1 MTYETG
7 EIGTQKNIAIFGIGD
22 HWGAV
27 GMAGSCWSLNPLEG
41 QLHFV
46 PPHALNQIETATLL
60 EPCWSS
66 IPIDPIDVLS
76 CFFKCVFIYF
86 KYLGHLRPS
95 LIWKLVASFP
105 SLLTW
110 PLHEFFHSAKLFR
123 SAKPQSWA
131 RSSIEFHEFITF
143 LEMIFIPSFAF
154 LAFENARQTSTWHL
168 DTLWYT
174 WHELGTASFHTCA
187 GVLGIKDWQGRS
199 NGVYS
204 KSWLEGTWRNS
215 KSKEQWG
222 RATCRALLPPELAS
236 SG

>member
-46 PPHALNQIETATLL
+46 PPHALNQIETATLF

-66 IPIDPIDVLS
+66 ILIDPIDVFS

-123 SAKPQSWA
+123 SAFQQGQ
-131 RSSIEFHEFITF
+131 EFHRVSRVHHLFGDDLHPVLCVPGVWKRHARIRRMMRTVPWKKI
-143 LEMIFIPSFAF
+143 LGKLQHDTWIH
-154 LAFENARQTSTWHL
+154 LAWTGHGLVPHMRRGLRHQRLARK
-168 DTLWYT
+168 
-174 WHELGTASFHTCA
+174 
-187 GVLGIKDWQGRS
+187 IKWCLQQIM
-199 NGVYS
+199 
-204 KSWLEGTWRNS
+204 TWRN
-215 KSKEQWG
+215 
-222 RATCRALLPPELAS
+222 CVLPPELAS